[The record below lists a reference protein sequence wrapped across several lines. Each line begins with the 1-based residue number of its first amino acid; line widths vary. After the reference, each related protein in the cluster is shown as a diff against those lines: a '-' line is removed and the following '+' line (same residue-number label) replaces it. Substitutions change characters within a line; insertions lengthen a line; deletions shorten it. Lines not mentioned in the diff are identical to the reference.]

1 MFFGHVRPCKCKLH
15 CDTLI
20 FIKKTI
26 IVNDYA
32 RCNILILLQTLILCG
47 KMNEWTHYLLH
58 IYIFYFLFCCSL
70 FTRLKTMA
78 MEMELV
84 QQSEKEKTCIA
95 SCYTRPHIASIHLG
109 FLQMQMVHFGC
120 FETLGTVA
128 SFNNKLF

>member
-1 MFFGHVRPCKCKLH
+1 MYMFFGHVRPCKCKLH

-58 IYIFYFLFCCSL
+58 IYIYIFYFLFCCSL

-84 QQSEKEKTCIA
+84 QQSEKEKK
-95 SCYTRPHIASIHLG
+95 G
-109 FLQMQMVHFGC
+109 FRVQQKEKGKKRTFRDKWQAQKKEV
-120 FETLGTVA
+120 
-128 SFNNKLF
+128 SR

>member
-32 RCNILILLQTLILCG
+32 RCHILILLQTLILCG

-58 IYIFYFLFCCSL
+58 IYIYTSSSFFCSL
-70 FTRLKTMA
+70 FTRLKTVA
-78 MEMELV
+78 MELELV
-84 QQSEKEKTCIA
+84 QQSEKEKK
-95 SCYTRPHIASIHLG
+95 G
-109 FLQMQMVHFGC
+109 FRVQQKEKGKKRTFR
-120 FETLGTVA
+120 
-128 SFNNKLF
+128 NKWQARKEEVSR